1 MTNFLEEPRQE
12 RKPLS
17 ETQSPGGE
25 PSFALPT
32 GYAWAIHNA
41 RLTLK
46 LFCHSP
52 VK

>member
-12 RKPLS
+12 RK
-17 ETQSPGGE
+17 GE

-32 GYAWAIHNA
+32 GYAWAIHSA